1 MCSNRLQLDTRHF
14 NLEKYLV
21 IILCGQP
28 GHQSHLPAMCRVQG
42 VVCGHQ
48 LGFLLLQVESN
59 KYVVLAVALRGDQW
73 DQGRARGRVEEV
85 DTNTK

>member
-1 MCSNRLQLDTRHF
+1 M
-14 NLEKYLV
+14 

-28 GHQSHLPAMCRVQG
+28 GHQSHLPAVCRVQG
-42 VVCGHQ
+42 AVCGHK
-48 LGFLLLQVESN
+48 LGFLLLQVASN
-59 KYVVLAVALRGDQW
+59 KYVVLAVALRGDQQ